1 MVRRSKRLLWTSALV
16 APWLAFSVASGET
29 VDVVHSDQDNV
40 SFVGAT
46 DSEVDR
52 LIHFFGL
59 ESPWTE
65 ATPQD
70 GSDENS
76 GDDTSGGSGDGV
88 PLQLHR
94 IADQIT
100 DLYQEKRY
108 TDLFALL
115 KENPDVRAARPEV
128 NQLEAWSYYH
138 SGQAKMAMKLFQDHY
153 VKTPSAAL
161 AAGVIYS
168 GMQADYYTKTW
179 EFAKIHG
186 GPLAQILK
194 PGEKL
199 SGDEPKDAVEKTRA
213 DFLNG
218 WLGAALRYEKFQTAD
233 KVARLLG
240 YDGADEIKAEMLI
253 GYGWQAHKAKDLE
266 KAANYFGKAADLK
279 ASATQITEARY
290 GQALILREAGDLTA
304 SENII
309 KSTTDPDARMT
320 ALLGEITLQRGYT
333 AYEAK
338 SYTASLDLARS
349 VKSAENEPRTAWILE
364 GWSLLNL
371 ERHEEA
377 ADVFVPAYR
386 KLPDQ
391 ESADG
396 VTASLMSLGRRG
408 DIVSLSKEI
417 DGPLKPPPEEAG
429 EGSTAYVMSDGERAF
444 YRGDYA
450 MATAF
455 KPELGETLQPWLG
468 VTLSYLSR
476 EGDEGLGKLDMAG
489 SKASYNLTDKRL
501 HIRAEFEVLHV
512 DAGSAPANPELSGFA
527 ALTTVRPY
535 AATFDDTLV
544 QPSLHFR
551 NEGDW
556 STDLS
561 VGTSPLGGDVEATIT
576 GHLDVTHSQGGG
588 KYSAGIHRRTIY
600 ESLLS
605 ISGMTDT
612 VTGTSWGGV
621 VETGVHGDLYQPLGK
636 GFAAVAEGR
645 RGERTGRYV
654 DSNKTSF
661 FNLGA
666 VYSFDAKGFSY
677 LAVGPSFQYTSFDKN
692 RSFFTFGHGGYYS
705 PAEVHATSL
714 NLNFMTEENRDWIVR
729 GSASAGYEEAE
740 NDAAPYYPLYSLP
753 GDPVYQASSSQGS
766 TFALETVAARRLND
780 FVIGEIGAYG
790 IESEGYSEAGLFLKL
805 RLSRGKRS
813 KVWRTD
819 LTEDLHR
826 RYR

>member
-1 MVRRSKRLLWTSALV
+1 MDRRSKRLLWTSALV
-16 APWLAFSVASGET
+16 APWLALSVASGET
-29 VDVVHSDQDNV
+29 VDVVHSEQDNV
-40 SFVGAT
+40 SFVGAS
-46 DSEVDR
+46 DSEIER

-59 ESPWTE
+59 ESPWAE
-65 ATPQD
+65 ATSQD
-70 GSDENS
+70 SSAD
-76 GDDTSGGSGDGV
+76 GSGDGI

-100 DLYQEKRY
+100 DLYQDKRY
-108 TDLFALL
+108 TDLIRLL

-138 SGQAKMAMKLFQDHY
+138 NDQAKTAMKLFQGLY

-168 GMQADYYTKTW
+168 GMRANYYTKTY
-179 EFAKIHG
+179 EFAKSQG

-194 PGEKL
+194 PGEKI
-199 SGDEPKDAVEKTRA
+199 SGGEPKDAIEKIQT

-218 WLGAALRYEKFQTAD
+218 WLRAALRYEKFQTAD

-240 YDGADEIKAEMLI
+240 FDDADEVKAEMLI

-266 KAANYFGKAADLK
+266 KAASYFSKVVGLK
-279 ASATQITEARY
+279 ASAAQDTEARY
-290 GQALILREAGDLTA
+290 GHALTLRDAGDLTA
-304 SENII
+304 SANII
-309 KSTTDPDARMT
+309 KSTAHPDERMA

-338 SYTASLDLARS
+338 SYAESLDLARS

-371 ERHEEA
+371 ERNEEA

-396 VTASLMSLGRRG
+396 VTASLMALGRRG

-417 DGPLKPPPEEAG
+417 DGPLKPPPEEAN

-444 YRGDYA
+444 YRGDFA

-455 KPELGETLQPWLG
+455 KPELAETLTPWLG
-468 VTLSYLSR
+468 VTLSYKSR
-476 EGDEGLGKLDMAG
+476 DGDDGLGKLDMSG
-489 SKASYNLTDKRL
+489 SKASYNLTDKLL
-501 HIRAEFEVLHV
+501 HVRAEFEVLHL
-512 DAGSAPANPELSGFA
+512 DAGSAPDNPELSGFA

-535 AATFDDTLV
+535 AATFDDTVVL
-544 QPSLHFR
+544 PSLHFR
-551 NEGDW
+551 NEGNW
-556 STDLS
+556 ATEVSI
-561 VGTSPLGGDVEATIT
+561 GTSPLGGDVEATIT
-576 GHLDVTHSQGGG
+576 GHLDVTHSRNGG

-605 ISGMTDT
+605 ISGMKDT

-621 VETGVHGDLYQPLGK
+621 VETGVHGDLYHPLGK

-645 RGERTGRYV
+645 WGERTGRYV
-654 DSNKTSF
+654 DSNKTRF

-666 VYSFDAKGFSY
+666 VYSFDAKGFTY

-714 NLNFMTEENRDWIVR
+714 NLNFMTEEKQDWIVR
-729 GSASAGYEEAE
+729 GSVSAGYEEAE
-740 NDAAPYYPLYSLP
+740 NDAAPYYPLYPLP
-753 GDPVYQASSSQGS
+753 GDPVYLASSTEGS
-766 TFALETVAARRLND
+766 TFALETVAARRLNS

-790 IESEGYSEAGLFLKL
+790 IDSEGYSEAGIFLKL
-805 RLSRGKRS
+805 RVSRGKRL
-813 KVWRTD
+813 KVWSTD

-826 RYR
+826 RYH